1 MYNVLEQKL
10 RFKCEVCH
18 RNGLTLV
25 ERTNGQFQCVC
36 GNVQPRGF
44 WKERF
49 KGASPILTLMEANTL
64 IGANHTGSALRK
76 AILAGKLPA
85 EKVNSKLHRIRR
97 DDLIEYYARY
107 YRKRPSYQRK
117 AVRLE

>member
-1 MYNVLEQKL
+1 MYNAAQQKL
-10 RFKCEVCH
+10 RFKCEICH

-36 GNVQPRGF
+36 GNSQPKGF

-49 KGASPILTLMEANTL
+49 KGAGPVLTLMEANKL

-97 DDLIEYYARY
+97 EDLIEYYARY

-117 AVRLE
+117 VVRLT